1 MFWQNNPNS
10 STTRRW
16 AFFLLGIGGCF
27 FGNTVFAQSLSLSL
41 SETFLQTY
49 LTAEYHGQDVSTEND
64 QSFGFD
70 KVRLQLKKG
79 RMSITTDFWYKKFF
93 TKAKATPVIDVIG
106 NLKASFSVIYLPKK
120 KRVMLAK
127 SSIEHLKLTKGGAL
141 KPLLEPLLQTA
152 LDRIIVWEKID
163 QLVLGTS
170 LKIPIK
176 SVQIDLHE
184 QNVIAHLNQPSQIP
198 PELLAEMFA
207 IAVNEST
214 LNAALAAN
222 ASEIFSNAI
231 GIVKNEAG
239 VRYEIKLSGEPFLD
253 IYPGPSIQPGETRL
267 ALPLLLNPIAE
278 DRAKGTAI
286 PLKIILQVV
295 PHLEGKGRQVS
306 INLELK
312 PDFELKSA
320 EFSLKEQPW
329 IEAALQEYLLQIR
342 TLLAQLKVALPP
354 IPFIPK
360 AQQMQLSKITLD
372 NNQMGLGG
380 TLVE

>member
-1 MFWQNNPNS
+1 MFRQNNPNS
-10 STTRRW
+10 STIGQW
-16 AFFLLGIGGCF
+16 ACFLLGIAGCF
-27 FGNTVFAQSLSLSL
+27 YGNLVFAQSLSLSL

-49 LTAEYHGQDVSTEND
+49 LTAEYHGQDVSTEKD
-64 QSFGFD
+64 QAFGFD
-70 KVRLQLKKG
+70 KVRIQLKKG
-79 RMSITTDFWYKKFF
+79 RVTITTDFWYKKFL
-93 TKAKATPVIDVIG
+93 TKAKTTPLIDVIG
-106 NLKASFSVIYLPKK
+106 NLKTSFSVTYLPKK
-120 KRVMLAK
+120 RRVMLTK
-127 SSIEHLKLTKGGAL
+127 SSIEHLKLTKGESL
-141 KPLLEPLLQTA
+141 KPLLEPLLQTGIER
-152 LDRIIVWEKID
+152 LIVWEKID
-163 QLVLGTS
+163 SLVLGTS

-176 SVQIDLHE
+176 SVQIDLRE
-184 QNVIAHLNQPSQIP
+184 QGVTVHLNQPSPIP
-198 PELLAEMFA
+198 SELLAEMFV

-222 ASEIFSNAI
+222 ASEVFPNAL

-239 VRYEIKLSGEPFLD
+239 VRYEITLSGEPFLD
-253 IYPGPSIQPGETRL
+253 IYPGPSLQPGETRL

-278 DRAKGTAI
+278 DRAKSDEI
-286 PLKIILQVV
+286 PLTIILQVV

-312 PDFELKSA
+312 PDFELKSD

-329 IEAALQEYLLQIR
+329 VEVALQAYVLQIR

-360 AQQMQLSKITLD
+360 AQSMQLSKIALD
-372 NNQMGLGG
+372 KNQMGLGG